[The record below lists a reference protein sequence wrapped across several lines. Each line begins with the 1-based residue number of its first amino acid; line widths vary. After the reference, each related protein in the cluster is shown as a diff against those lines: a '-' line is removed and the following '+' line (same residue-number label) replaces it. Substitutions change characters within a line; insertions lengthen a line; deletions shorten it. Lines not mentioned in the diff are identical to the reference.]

1 MMYTLQRANI
11 PFRYQ
16 YVNDFDPKATD
27 AKLVILSDCHA
38 IGKAD
43 AGKIIEFVKN
53 GGCLLATGASGD
65 YNENVLRYAENL
77 FDGLPRERYVR
88 LAPAPEKTST
98 AALYPEVWGKHV
110 TNYPRDWKKIVDAVR
125 HFADPL
131 MPYVAEA
138 DDGVFIEPRI
148 NSEGRL
154 LIHVLNFWDEEKRFR
169 ITMKKDMSVKTF
181 DLGDN
186 AVAID
191 GRTISGRVKTYLVI
205 DCGEATS
212 KP

>member
-1 MMYTLQRANI
+1 M
-11 PFRYQ
+11 
-16 YVNDFDPKATD
+16 
-27 AKLVILSDCHA
+27 
-38 IGKAD
+38 
-43 AGKIIEFVKN
+43 
-53 GGCLLATGASGD
+53 
-65 YNENVLRYAENL
+65 
-77 FDGLPRERYVR
+77 
-88 LAPAPEKTST
+88 
-98 AALYPEVWGKHV
+98 
-110 TNYPRDWKKIVDAVR
+110 
-125 HFADPL
+125 
-131 MPYVAEA
+131 
-138 DDGVFIEPRI
+138 VFIEPRI

-169 ITMKKDMSVKTF
+169 ITLKKDMSVKTF